1 MNPTLVGDNGLELN
15 SKGFLLNYND
25 WTKEVAEAI
34 AAENGL
40 ELTECHWV
48 AISFLRDYYQ
58 TYEIP
63 PSPRV
68 LINTIGHELVAQG
81 APCTRKTLDVL
92 FPDGGCKQACRIA
105 GLPDY
110 YCNAC

>member
-1 MNPTLVGDNGLELN
+1 MLSTPVATHGLDLN
-15 SKGFLLNYND
+15 KKGFLVRFED
-25 WTKEVAEAI
+25 WDKDVAEAL

-48 AISFLRDYYQ
+48 AIDFFRDYFQ
-58 TYEIP
+58 TYDVP

-68 LINTIGHELVAQG
+68 LIQTIGDKLSQG
-81 APCTRKTLDVL
+81 APCTRKTLSAL
-92 FPDGGCKQACRIA
+92 FPEGGCKQACRIA
-105 GLPDY
+105 GLPNY